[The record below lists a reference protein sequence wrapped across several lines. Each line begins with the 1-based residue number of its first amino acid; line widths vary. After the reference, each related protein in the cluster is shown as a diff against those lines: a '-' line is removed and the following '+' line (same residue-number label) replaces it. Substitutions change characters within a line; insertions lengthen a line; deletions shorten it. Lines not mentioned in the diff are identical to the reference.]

1 MYELR
6 SLKVCPAMGKI
17 EAFLLLVE
25 RGCDVNS

>member
-17 EAFLLLVE
+17 EAFLFVFGEGDLM
-25 RGCDVNS
+25 